1 MRIFTLRPF
10 LSSMASS
17 YEFKFPVLPVLGVV
31 AALTGL
37 TLLRLRRKETAHPYP
52 PGPSGLPIIGSALKI
67 DFNAPHLTYTN
78 WANQYGEIVYSR
90 ILGDSVIFVN
100 TESMKYGM
108 PVDWWAFGC
117 VLYELMS
124 PPYHKAGVASCLA
137 AILLI
142 SSRQELFDS
151 ADAIMEYVSWH
162 SKHYGTFDLFPAF
175 HQLDPPMADL
185 LVGLLNPLALLRY
198 GFRQVTTHQ
207 YFLNEDGTSE
217 LNGACSRAL
226 QREKQPH
233 MLPKLWDEQIQPAK
247 IWCAANVMDIPYV
260 FLNKELE

>member
-185 LVGLLNPLALLRY
+185 LVGLLNPLALLRISS
-198 GFRQVTTHQ
+198 
-207 YFLNEDGTSE
+207 NEDGTSE
-217 LNGACSRAL
+217 LNGTCSRAL

-260 FLNKELE
+260 FLNKELERKHLQQWLMS

>member
-1 MRIFTLRPF
+1 
-10 LSSMASS
+10 MASS

-31 AALTGL
+31 AALT
-37 TLLRLRRKETAHPYP
+37 
-52 PGPSGLPIIGSALKI
+52 
-67 DFNAPHLTYTN
+67 
-78 WANQYGEIVYSR
+78 GEIVYSR

-100 TESMKYGM
+100 TESMKYGT

-185 LVGLLNPLALLRY
+185 LVG
-198 GFRQVTTHQ
+198 VTTHQ
-207 YFLNEDGTSE
+207 YFSNEDGTSE

-226 QREKQPH
+226 QRKKQPH

-260 FLNKELE
+260 FLNKELDSKGSDLTLNNAAATIRLAATENITRFPILLSALDYLHSHG

>member
-100 TESMKYGM
+100 TESMKYGT

-124 PPYHKAGVASCLA
+124 PPYHK
-137 AILLI
+137 
-142 SSRQELFDS
+142 ELFDS

-207 YFLNEDGTSE
+207 YFSNEDGTSE